1 MPSGRISCELA
12 LISILCVISIF
23 LFPIP
28 RGPYCAIHGP
38 VTALQ
43 SARSAVRLRF
53 AIIAA
58 ALGTFRSLQASLVA
72 ISAAVFLSAEF
83 LSRQSIGSA
92 SILRC

>member
-28 RGPYCAIHGP
+28 QGPYCAIHGP

-43 SARSAVRLRF
+43 SVRSAVRLRL
-53 AIIAA
+53 AMVAA
-58 ALGTFRSLQASLVA
+58 ALGASKLLLGGLAVLC
-72 ISAAVFLSAEF
+72 AAMFLSAACF
-83 LSRQSIGSA
+83 SPQDVGSA